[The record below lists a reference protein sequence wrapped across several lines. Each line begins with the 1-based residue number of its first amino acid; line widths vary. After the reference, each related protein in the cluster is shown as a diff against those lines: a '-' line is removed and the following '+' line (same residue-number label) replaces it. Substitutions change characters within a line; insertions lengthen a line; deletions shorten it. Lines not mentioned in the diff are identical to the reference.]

1 MPGSF
6 LCLPRYG
13 CPPAVL
19 RIGCSPPFPLLPAL
33 LVPRQST
40 PHSLIP
46 RLGTPS
52 SASYS
57 TWMLG
62 CPVPHTIRLLAARSS
77 GMLPL
82 AGSTPPDA
90 PDDLPFADPAPLRL
104 LLKKSI
110 PLQAV
115 PCTIREYMALYQT
128 LLYSLASR
136 ILVQDTRRFD
146 AYGHFIAI
154 FYSSLKRTTGHCLIF
169 FPTFLRSNANTI
181 SLDRSKKP
189 SPRCQL
195 MPHLQCFRPMNCC
208 FIFLPQFGQ
217 ILPPLPFFFCVDG
230 ELGGGCG
237 LSGSPPS

>member
-19 RIGCSPPFPLLPAL
+19 RIEHSLLLPLLPAL

-46 RLGTPS
+46 RPGTPS
-52 SASYS
+52 AASYS
-57 TWMLG
+57 TWIPG
-62 CPVPHTIRLLAARSS
+62 SHAPRTIRLLAARSS

-82 AGSTPPDA
+82 AGSTPPDGC
-90 PDDLPFADPAPLRL
+90 DDLHFAVCIPLRL

-115 PCTIREYMALYQT
+115 PCTIREYMALYWT
-128 LLYSLASR
+128 LLYFLASR

-146 AYGHFIAI
+146 AY
-154 FYSSLKRTTGHCLIF
+154 FYIGSD
-169 FPTFLRSNANTI
+169 NI
-181 SLDRSKKP
+181 SECNS
-189 SPRCQL
+189 
-195 MPHLQCFRPMNCC
+195 
-208 FIFLPQFGQ
+208 
-217 ILPPLPFFFCVDG
+217 
-230 ELGGGCG
+230 
-237 LSGSPPS
+237 